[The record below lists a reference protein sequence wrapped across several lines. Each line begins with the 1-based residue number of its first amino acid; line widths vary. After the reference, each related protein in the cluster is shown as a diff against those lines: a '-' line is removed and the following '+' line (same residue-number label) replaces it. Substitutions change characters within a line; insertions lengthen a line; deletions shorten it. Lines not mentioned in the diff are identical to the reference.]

1 MSGNGRKLW
10 LKKSLTWVNKT
21 YVPIQGRRCQSM
33 LCGSRILKL
42 NITNM
47 TIKSSRQE
55 NSVWQLVITRYVCE
69 PPCTYLITTAARD
82 LLGMRGGGS
91 AKLQTLFSPVF
102 MSGGYLT
109 SAINPF
115 STETHFY
122 HESRVWW
129 TLLLTLWRVYGSDEI
144 NGHSLY
150 YFDPQMNFWTCKT
163 WNNKLNQ

>member
-55 NSVWQLVITRYVCE
+55 NSVWQFVTRYA
-69 PPCTYLITTAARD
+69 TLAARTS
-82 LLGMRGGGS
+82 LPLGTCWGWRAGES
-91 AKLQTLFSPVF
+91 AKLQTLFSQVF
-102 MSGGYLT
+102 MSGSYLT
-109 SAINPF
+109 SLRGASNMLSDAITQHLQGAGCPWLRF
-115 STETHFY
+115 CITKKSKFYRFIQSTQHHQKFTY
-122 HESRVWW
+122 SNIS
-129 TLLLTLWRVYGSDEI
+129 TGY
-144 NGHSLY
+144 
-150 YFDPQMNFWTCKT
+150 
-163 WNNKLNQ
+163 